1 VVVEDVQSR
10 RRIGLITEADLVEA
24 AAESMDGTTFGS
36 ETWWPLNNS
45 PNREYKNAVNAS
57 TACSGQRRSGLS
69 ALRQNDMQLAG
80 IHTVGESVDV
90 LDMPEP
96 RRLAADEVLIVAKAV

>member
-1 VVVEDVQSR
+1 
-10 RRIGLITEADLVEA
+10 
-24 AAESMDGTTFGS
+24 
-36 ETWWPLNNS
+36 
-45 PNREYKNAVNAS
+45 
-57 TACSGQRRSGLS
+57 
-69 ALRQNDMQLAG
+69 MQLAG

>member
-1 VVVEDVQSR
+1 
-10 RRIGLITEADLVEA
+10 
-24 AAESMDGTTFGS
+24 M
-36 ETWWPLNNS
+36 NNS